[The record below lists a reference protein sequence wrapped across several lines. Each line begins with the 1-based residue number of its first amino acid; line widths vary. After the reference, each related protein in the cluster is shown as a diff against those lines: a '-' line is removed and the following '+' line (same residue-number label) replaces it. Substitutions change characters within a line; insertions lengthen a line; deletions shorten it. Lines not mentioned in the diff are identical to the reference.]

1 MTPRECVFAA
11 LAGQMP
17 DRVPFVIWNNKL
29 PGGDIDRQLLELQS
43 CIINKSTVYRLSTPS
58 IEVETQQLETKDGL
72 PRMRK
77 TYQTTTGTLS
87 TTLRL
92 YPGSTWL
99 EKMPFTSPDDYE
111 PLEAFIRSKTYS
123 ACYDDFLKDDRKY
136 ADQSIARP
144 ETIYTP
150 IQDLICKYMGVEAF
164 CIEWADRRD
173 RLLKLCDVIAQDR
186 RKRLELVANSP
197 ARFAV
202 IEGNVIPDVIGV
214 ERFENYHI
222 PHIEEACEILHS
234 NGKWAGAHLDANNK
248 IIAHLVAK
256 TSLDLIE
263 SFTPPPDCNL
273 PLTEARR
280 LWPEKTIQIN
290 FPSSLHLRGPDHVRK
305 AAADILKQ
313 AAPGNR
319 FIVGIS
325 EDISNRGLKT
335 LLPLAETIHHLGQ
348 TPLRAPS

>member
-1 MTPRECVFAA
+1 MQPRQRYLAA

-29 PGGDIDRQLLELQS
+29 PGGDIDRQLLELEA
-43 CIINKSTVYRLSTPS
+43 CIIVKSTVYRLTTPG
-58 IEVETQQLETKDGL
+58 IETKTEQLESKDGL
-72 PRMRK
+72 PRTK
-77 TYQTTTGTLS
+77 KVYHTPAGTLS

-99 EKMPFTSPDDYE
+99 EKMPFTGPEDYE
-111 PLEAFIRSKTYS
+111 PLEAFIRSKTYPP
-123 ACYDDFLKDDRKY
+123 CYDDFLKDDRKY

-164 CIEWADRRD
+164 CIEWSDRRD
-173 RLLKLCDVIAQDR
+173 RLLKLYDVIAQDR
-186 RKRLELVANSP
+186 RKRLELVADSP

-202 IEGNVIPDVIGV
+202 IEGNIIVDVTGPK
-214 ERFENYHI
+214 RFEKYHT
-222 PHIEEACEILHS
+222 PHIEEACEILHAH
-234 NGKWAGAHLDANNK
+234 GKFAGAHLDDNNK
-248 IIAHLVAK
+248 ILASAIAK

-273 PLTEARR
+273 PLAEARR
-280 LWPEKTIQIN
+280 LWPEKTVQIN
-290 FPSSLHLRGPDHVRK
+290 FPSSLHLQGPEHVRK

-319 FIVGIS
+319 FIVGVS
-325 EDISNRGLKT
+325 EDISGRGVKT
-335 LLPLAETIHHLGQ
+335 LVPLAQTIHHLGQ
-348 TPLRAPS
+348 TPITTS

>member
-1 MTPRECVFAA
+1 MTPRQRYLAA
-11 LAGQMP
+11 LAGKMP
-17 DRVPFVIWNNKL
+17 DRVPFSIWNNKL
-29 PGGDIDRQLLELQS
+29 PGGNIDRQLLQLGA
-43 CIINKSTVYRLSTPS
+43 CIVNKSTVYRLSTPG
-58 IEVETQQLETKDGL
+58 IEVETEQLESKDGL

-77 TYQTTTGTLS
+77 IHHTPAGTLS

-99 EKMPFTSPDDYE
+99 EKMPFTGPEDYE

-123 ACYDDFLKDDRKY
+123 ACYDDFLNDDRKY

-173 RLLKLCDVIAQDR
+173 RLLKLCDIIAEDR
-186 RKRLELVANSP
+186 RKRLELVAASP

-222 PHIEEACEILHS
+222 PHIEEGCEILHS
-234 NGKWAGAHLDANNK
+234 NRKWAGAHLDANNK

-273 PLTEARR
+273 PLTEARC

-290 FPSSLHLRGPDHVRK
+290 FPSSLHLQGPDHVRK
-305 AAADILKQ
+305 AAAGILKQ

-319 FIVGIS
+319 FIVGVS
-325 EDISNRGLKT
+325 EDISGRGVET
-335 LLPLAETIHHLGQ
+335 LIPLAETIHNLGR
-348 TPLRAPS
+348 TPIPAN

>member
-1 MTPRECVFAA
+1 MQPRQRYLAA

-17 DRVPFVIWNNKL
+17 DRVPFVIWN
-29 PGGDIDRQLLELQS
+29 
-43 CIINKSTVYRLSTPS
+43 IIVKSTVYRLTTPG
-58 IEVETQQLETKDGL
+58 IETKTEQLESKDGL
-72 PRMRK
+72 PRTK
-77 TYQTTTGTLS
+77 KVYHTPAGTLS

-99 EKMPFTSPDDYE
+99 EKMPFTGPEDYE
-111 PLEAFIRSKTYS
+111 PLEAFIRSKTYPP
-123 ACYDDFLKDDRKY
+123 CYDDFLKDDRKY

-164 CIEWADRRD
+164 CIEWSDRRD
-173 RLLKLCDVIAQDR
+173 RLLKLYDVIAQDR
-186 RKRLELVANSP
+186 RKRLELVADSP

-202 IEGNVIPDVIGV
+202 IEGNIIVDVTGPK
-214 ERFENYHI
+214 RFEKYHT
-222 PHIEEACEILHS
+222 PHIEEACEILHAH
-234 NGKWAGAHLDANNK
+234 GKFAGAHLDDNNK
-248 IIAHLVAK
+248 ILASAIAK

-273 PLTEARR
+273 PLAEARR
-280 LWPEKTIQIN
+280 LWPEKTVQIN
-290 FPSSLHLRGPDHVRK
+290 FPSSLHLQGPEHVRK

-319 FIVGIS
+319 FIVGVS
-325 EDISNRGLKT
+325 EDISGRGVKT
-335 LLPLAETIHHLGQ
+335 LVPLAQTIHHLGQ
-348 TPLRAPS
+348 TPITTS